1 MDLILIFMILMEMEF
16 GLHQK
21 WLRVR
26 HTETVLLALPEM
38 YIDYTEFA
46 DEAVYLQDLYL
57 DPYYSGNVNIENL
70 LYSNAGGD
78 ASDNPYY
85 FLNWSEG
92 FVFGGHD
99 NFYSESRAETNEIRF
114 DITSQMTDKWR
125 SRWGI
130 DLKSHRLTSLIKFP
144 WLQGEAKRQRFAEQ
158 WDDYGRDG
166 IYWLD
171 FQEMNLRILLTLQQE
186 HQMVWDGRL

>member
-1 MDLILIFMILMEMEF
+1 MDLILTFMTLMEMEF
-16 GLHQK
+16 GLLQNMVESAAYRDGSY
-21 WLRVR
+21 W
-26 HTETVLLALPEM
+26 LPEM
-38 YIDYTEFA
+38 YIDYTEFT

-130 DLKSHRLTSLIKFP
+130 DLN
-144 WLQGEAKRQRFAEQ
+144 LQTG
-158 WDDYGRDG
+158 
-166 IYWLD
+166 
-171 FQEMNLRILLTLQQE
+171 LLLS
-186 HQMVWDGRL
+186 